1 MSELKR
7 YLVTGSISSQFEVE
21 VYASSADE
29 AHGEAYC
36 TVQEIYGE
44 FEEFDIDSIDEEK

>member
-21 VYASSADE
+21 VYASSADD
-29 AHGEAYC
+29 ARGEAYC
-36 TVQEIYGE
+36 KVMVTYGE
-44 FEEFDIDSIDEEK
+44 FYDFDIDSIDEEE

>member
-21 VYASSADE
+21 VYASSADDRSSVK
-29 AHGEAYC
+29 GFKKY
-36 TVQEIYGE
+36 VVIN
-44 FEEFDIDSIDEEK
+44 

>member
-21 VYASSADE
+21 VYASSADD
-29 AHGEAYC
+29 ARGEAYC
-36 TVQEIYGE
+36 KVTETYGE
-44 FEEFDIDSIDEEK
+44 FEHFGIDIVDED

>member
-21 VYASSADE
+21 VYASSADD
-29 AHGEAYC
+29 ARGEAYC
-36 TVQEIYGE
+36 KVTETYGE
-44 FEEFDIDSIDEEK
+44 FEDFDVDSIDEE

>member
-21 VYASSADE
+21 VYASSADD
-29 AHGEAYC
+29 ARSEAYC
-36 TVQEIYGE
+36 KVTETYCE
-44 FEEFDIDSIDEEK
+44 LEHFDIDGVDEE